1 MTANNAKALLAKLQS
16 DQNLA
21 KELKDSK
28 DEADFLAKAK
38 KHGFEV
44 SIDEFK
50 KAAEELKQSHAK
62 SGQLSDEELEKVA
75 GGLSMVGIDYAFVGV
90 QTSKK

>member
-16 DQNLA
+16 DHSLA
-21 KELKDSK
+21 NELKNSK
-28 DEADFLAKAK
+28 SEADFLEKAK
-38 KHGFEV
+38 KHGYEV

-50 KAAEELKQSHAK
+50 KATDELKESHSK
-62 SGQLSDEELEKVA
+62 SGQLSDDELEKVA
-75 GGLSMVGIDYAFVGV
+75 GGLSLVGVDYAFVGV

>member
-21 KELKDSK
+21 KEFKNSK
-28 DEADFLAKAK
+28 DESDFLAKAK

-44 SIDEFK
+44 SIEEFK
-50 KAAEELKQSHAK
+50 KATEELKKSHAK
-62 SGQLSDEELEKVA
+62 SGQLSDDELEKVA
-75 GGLSMVGIDYAFVGV
+75 GGLSLVGVDYAFVGV